1 MSAEARTRDA
11 GKIMSYILDALKK
24 AEQERGLKQVPG
36 PAAAE
41 DGLVAPR
48 PRWRGV
54 AAAAAVLGAALLLF
68 FWLQLSQFRQP
79 IADSVTGSGHPP
91 AQSQQKEPLQKMAQE
106 QGKIIPETSALRPA
120 PRATPAPRA
129 KEAAKEIR
137 QDGAAPPSSGNQI
150 SRQEQENSSPRV
162 PPSKIQES
170 VPVPVVSS
178 TPPLPLKEAIAKMHL
193 SILSYAEPV
202 SERMVFI
209 NGKKYVEGDL
219 VEGYYLLE
227 AISLDGA
234 LLSYKGERALLRP

>member
-1 MSAEARTRDA
+1 MFAGVRTRDA

-24 AEQERGLKQVPG
+24 AEQERGLKQVAG
-36 PAAAE
+36 PTAAE
-41 DGLVAPR
+41 DGLVAPG

-68 FWLQLSQFRQP
+68 FWLQLSQFRRP
-79 IADSVTGSGHPP
+79 IPDSVTDSGRSP
-91 AQSQQKEPLQKMAQE
+91 AQRLQKEPLQEMAQE
-106 QGKIIPETSALRPA
+106 QGKIIPETPGLRPA

-137 QDGAAPPSSGNQI
+137 QDGTAPPSSGNQI
-150 SRQEQENSSPRV
+150 SRQDQENSSPSI
-162 PPSKIQES
+162 PFPKTQEN
-170 VPVPVVSS
+170 VPVPAVSS

-209 NGKKYVEGDL
+209 NGQKYVEGDL
-219 VEGYYLLE
+219 VEGHYLIE
-227 AISLDGA
+227 AITLDGA